1 MIVRKR
7 LVDFVRQGQAA
18 YKVLRERKGIELE
31 DLFHETGLDVD
42 MLPEIEALG
51 YATKDPEEF
60 ERVYDELEDW
70 RYTRRTEVTFPTYV
84 EA

>member
-1 MIVRKR
+1 MIQGFHRWLPRYLYKKKRHKFWRRKK
-7 LVDFVRQGQAA
+7 LG
-18 YKVLRERKGIELE
+18 